1 MELLVDILPEK
12 KKKEMSLSVCS
23 KRNKVKRL
31 GCVGDGG
38 AERGVKYAESVQ
50 GQATGRGYQNP

>member
-1 MELLVDILPEK
+1 
-12 KKKEMSLSVCS
+12 MSLSVCN